1 MNAIWCNH
9 FDLEHFFLGGGGG
22 GEVLYVITI
31 LRGEMFLLKN
41 KKFNYIRIM
50 LEGGE
55 YSLWLIQ

>member
-9 FDLEHFFLGGGGG
+9 FDLEHFFFLGGGEG

-41 KKFNYIRIM
+41 KKFNYIR
-50 LEGGE
+50 
-55 YSLWLIQ
+55 S

>member
-1 MNAIWCNH
+1 MQYDVITLTW
-9 FDLEHFFLGGGGG
+9 DPFFWGGGG

-31 LRGEMFLLKN
+31 LRGETFLLKN

-50 LEGGE
+50 LNGGE

>member
-1 MNAIWCNH
+1 MQYDVITLTWNI
-9 FDLEHFFLGGGGG
+9 FFWGGKG

-55 YSLWLIQ
+55 YSL

>member
-9 FDLEHFFLGGGGG
+9 FDLEPFFFGGGEG

-41 KKFNYIRIM
+41 KKFNYIIIM
-50 LEGGE
+50 LNGGE
-55 YSLWLIQ
+55 YSL

>member
-9 FDLEHFFLGGGGG
+9 FDLEPFFLGGGGEG

-41 KKFNYIRIM
+41 KKFNYIIIM
-50 LEGGE
+50 LNGGE
-55 YSLWLIQ
+55 YSL

>member
-1 MNAIWCNH
+1 MQYGIITLTWNI
-9 FDLEHFFLGGGGG
+9 FFGGGVG

>member
-9 FDLEHFFLGGGGG
+9 FDLEHFFLGGEG

>member
-9 FDLEHFFLGGGGG
+9 FDLEPFFWGGEG

-41 KKFNYIRIM
+41 KKFNYIIIM
-50 LEGGE
+50 LNGGE
-55 YSLWLIQ
+55 YSL

>member
-1 MNAIWCNH
+1 MQYDVITLTWNI
-9 FDLEHFFLGGGGG
+9 FFGGGGKG

-55 YSLWLIQ
+55 YSL

>member
-1 MNAIWCNH
+1 MQYGVITLTWNI
-9 FDLEHFFLGGGGG
+9 FFLGGRGG

-55 YSLWLIQ
+55 YSL